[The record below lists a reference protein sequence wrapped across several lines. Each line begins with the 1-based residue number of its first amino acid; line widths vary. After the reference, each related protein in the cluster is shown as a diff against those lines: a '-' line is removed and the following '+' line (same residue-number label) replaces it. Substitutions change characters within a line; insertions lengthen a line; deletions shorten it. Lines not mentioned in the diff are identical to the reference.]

1 MQSAAFRID
10 INDYTILSSDS
21 FLLAS
26 PLVSLAAFEVA
37 RGFVVVWNF

>member
-1 MQSAAFRID
+1 MQSAALSID
-10 INDYTILSSDS
+10 TSDYTILCSDS

-37 RGFVVVWNF
+37 RGFVVVWIF